1 MNYPLMALALAIY
14 IIGLLALRRRRYSLL
29 GYLWG
34 AFGLAALLITAG
46 WVGGW
51 NEPLGAVQANL
62 LATLWS
68 RFGLGVTT
76 LEGAELVVPDTT
88 GWSVLAIGIECST
101 LIELSVFA
109 GLLLFYP
116 RFPAA
121 ERLQRLVGGLAAT
134 LLINLLRLSV
144 IIGMVAALGKPAVPW
159 AHAVVGR
166 LVFFVGIV
174 FVYWRMLTLPTVRF
188 VRRDLEVSGRA
199 VQ

>member
-1 MNYPLMALALAIY
+1 MNYPLMALALAVY
-14 IIGLLALRRRRYSLL
+14 IVGLLALRRRRHGLI

-34 AFGLAALLITAG
+34 AFGLAALLILAG

-51 NEPLGAVQANL
+51 NEPLGAVQASL
-62 LATLWS
+62 LETVWGW
-68 RFGLGVTT
+68 FGLGVST
-76 LEGAELVVPDTT
+76 LNGAELVVPDPT

-121 ERLQRLVGGLAAT
+121 ERLRRLMGGLGAT
-134 LLINLLRLSV
+134 LLINLVRLSV
-144 IIGMVAALGKPAVPW
+144 IIAMVAALGKPAVPW

-166 LVFFVGIV
+166 MVFFVGIV
-174 FVYWRMLTLPTVRF
+174 IVYWRMMTLPTIRF

>member
-1 MNYPLMALALAIY
+1 MNYSIMALALAIY
-14 IIGLLALRRRRYSLL
+14 LIGLLALRRRRHGLTA
-29 GYLWG
+29 YLWG
-34 AFGLAALLITAG
+34 AFGMAALLILAG
-46 WVGGW
+46 WMGGW
-51 NEPLGAVQANL
+51 NEPLGAAQASL
-62 LATLWS
+62 LEIVWGWL
-68 RFGLGVTT
+68 GLGVST
-76 LEGAELVVPDTT
+76 LGGGELVVPDPT

-116 RFPAA
+116 RFPPG
-121 ERLQRLVGGLAAT
+121 ERLKRLTTGLAAT
-134 LLINLLRLSV
+134 LLINLVRLSV

-166 LVFFVGIV
+166 MVFFVGVVI
-174 FVYWRMLTLPTVRF
+174 VYWRMLTMPTIRF

>member
-1 MNYPLMALALAIY
+1 MNYPLMALALAVY
-14 IIGLLALRRRRYSLL
+14 IAGLLALRRRRHGLI

-34 AFGLAALLITAG
+34 AFGLAALLILAG

-51 NEPLGAVQANL
+51 NRPLGAFQASL
-62 LATLWS
+62 LETIWGW
-68 RFGLGVTT
+68 FGLEVTT
-76 LEGAELVVPDTT
+76 LNGAELVVPDPT

-121 ERLQRLVGGLAAT
+121 ERLRRLLGGLGAT
-134 LLINLLRLSV
+134 LLINLVRLSV
-144 IIGMVAALGKPAVPW
+144 IIAMVAALGKPVVPW

-166 LVFFVGIV
+166 MVFFVGIV
-174 FVYWRMLTLPTVRF
+174 IIYWRMMTLPTIRF